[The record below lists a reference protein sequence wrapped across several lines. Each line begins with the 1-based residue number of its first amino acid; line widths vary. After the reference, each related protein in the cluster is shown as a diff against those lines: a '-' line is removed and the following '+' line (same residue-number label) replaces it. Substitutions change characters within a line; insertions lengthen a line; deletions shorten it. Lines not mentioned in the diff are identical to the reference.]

1 LSSLYWQSV
10 QLSTI
15 VMRGRVPPLRVLL
28 AIGIA
33 VASLAACDRQPS
45 VAELLPAHPPP
56 AVPAAPIADASD
68 PGSPVATD
76 PPPPAGDLKGDI
88 DAFTTLDD
96 CVRSHSHL
104 DPLIGDAVEAI
115 GYDTLIR
122 DACTVVAA
130 AKGGDARRCN
140 AIDVSALRER
150 CVSTVAELAE
160 KPDTCPWHDPDRPLL
175 GRDAACVAIASRDP
189 RLCAA
194 AAEEVDRATCVAV
207 AGHDV
212 AACAKLARSS
222 DRLHCGRAA
231 ERWRT
236 SISRAPSKSTSASE
250 GTLHLET
257 LYGGPGVDVDFAR
270 ELAGG
275 VVLEELRTAARL
287 AFGRPRGES
296 PDRLV
301 PPMDRHDEV
310 ALELAVPPSDPNR
323 SVVRLVRIER
333 FDVVVRG
340 VLYSLVAAPRSAGA
354 GDSSLSA
361 KVTSFERTRGGR
373 IELSIEGLF
382 GEGPHATKGRM
393 RISTF
398 VRDVVRPADVYG
410 PSSNLSAQRSDADR
424 AVALDAGSA
433 QP

>member
-1 LSSLYWQSV
+1 
-10 QLSTI
+10 
-15 VMRGRVPPLRVLL
+15 MRGRIPPLRLPL
-28 AIGIA
+28 ALGIA
-33 VASLAACDRQPS
+33 IASLTACDRRPS
-45 VAELLPAHPPP
+45 AAELLAAHPPPP

-68 PGSPVATD
+68 PASPVAID
-76 PPPPAGDLKGDI
+76 PPSPPGDLKGDV

-96 CVRSHSHL
+96 CVRSHSRL
-104 DPLIGDAVEAI
+104 DPLIGDAIEAI

-130 AKGGDARRCN
+130 AKAGDARRCN

-150 CVSTVAELAE
+150 CVSTVAALAQ
-160 KPDTCPWHDPDRPLL
+160 KPDVCPWQNPDRPLL

-189 RLCAA
+189 RLCAG
-194 AAEEVDRATCVAV
+194 AAEEVDRATCVAI
-207 AGHDV
+207 AGRDV

-222 DRLHCGRAA
+222 DRLRCDRGAA
-231 ERWRT
+231 RWRT
-236 SISRAPSKSTSASE
+236 SISGTPPKNTSASE

-257 LYGGPGVDVDFAR
+257 LYGGPGADVDFAR

-275 VVLEELRTAARL
+275 VVLEEQRKGARL
-287 AFGRPRGES
+287 AFGRPRGEGL
-296 PDRLV
+296 DRLV
-301 PPMDRHDEV
+301 SPTDRHDEV
-310 ALELAVPPSDPNR
+310 ALELEVPPSDPNK
-323 SVVRLVRIER
+323 SDVRLVRIER

-340 VLYSLVAAPRSAGA
+340 VLYSLVVTPRTAGA

-373 IELSIEGLF
+373 IELSIEGVF
-382 GEGPHATKGRM
+382 GDGPHATKGRL
-393 RISTF
+393 RIATF

-410 PSSNLSAQRSDADR
+410 PSSSLSAQRSDANR